1 MSSIRLR
8 LFATLALVTALVWG
22 GAVVW
27 VEIQTRAEVQRVL
40 DRRLMESARMVSS
53 LMQAGS
59 VRPAMQAPESGAAD
73 VYDRQLSCQIWSLE
87 GDLIGRSQSAPA
99 ERLSEGGDGF
109 SERTIRASAGASTRC
124 MIVMPVSGS
133 WSGTIWPFA
142 STWSAM
148 SSPL

>member
-8 LFATLALVTALVWG
+8 LFVTLALVTALVWG

-59 VRPAMQAPESGAAD
+59 VRPGRTLSAINAA
-73 VYDRQLSCQIWSLE
+73 
-87 GDLIGRSQSAPA
+87 G
-99 ERLSEGGDGF
+99 
-109 SERTIRASAGASTRC
+109 
-124 MIVMPVSGS
+124 
-133 WSGTIWPFA
+133 
-142 STWSAM
+142 
-148 SSPL
+148 

>member
-73 VYDRQLSCQIWSLE
+73 VYDRQLCGHDRDNGRAQCPRRRPGRRQPHASPSGRRPCQAIAEPDPMPNPE
-87 GDLIGRSQSAPA
+87 G
-99 ERLSEGGDGF
+99 
-109 SERTIRASAGASTRC
+109 
-124 MIVMPVSGS
+124 
-133 WSGTIWPFA
+133 
-142 STWSAM
+142 
-148 SSPL
+148 